1 MNIYR
6 GKIMKLINEKHESM
20 CIFLLLEFKPTAV
33 GR

>member
-20 CIFLLLEFKPTAV
+20 CIFLLEFKPTAV